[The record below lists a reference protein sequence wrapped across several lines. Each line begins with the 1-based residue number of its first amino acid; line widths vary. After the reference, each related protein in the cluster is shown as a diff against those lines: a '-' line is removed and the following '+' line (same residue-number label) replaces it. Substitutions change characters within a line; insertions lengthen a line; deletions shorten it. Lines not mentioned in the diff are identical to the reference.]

1 MSILNVKSKKKEAIS
16 NFFMRKSLKKYKKVF
31 FKWRSYGDV
40 YQCWFWNIR
49 DSVGYDKGIVP
60 EAWSLEQEFASAR
73 QNFLYLQHIL
83 ASARE
88 HLLCWTC
95 LRGSIECRNF
105 KYSISE
111 HASVEFRNLNTVS
124 FLIISN
130 SVGSDR
136 SGEPSFSGL
145 YAYHIPT
152 NTWSCIMED
161 SPTLK
166 SRIGHSMLFHSVSL
180 FLNIESFYLHDLF
193 QNFKKIISFRH
204 FCNHKFEGS
213 HITFIQAVFLKYESN
228 KLS

>member
-1 MSILNVKSKKKEAIS
+1 MILYLRHDQQSESSQVLAKNSFTCNTFWRALASTYSAEHASDVQQNTVILNT
-16 NFFMRKSLKKYKKVF
+16 R
-31 FKWRSYGDV
+31 
-40 YQCWFWNIR
+40 
-49 DSVGYDKGIVP
+49 
-60 EAWSLEQEFASAR
+60 
-73 QNFLYLQHIL
+73 
-83 ASARE
+83 
-88 HLLCWTC
+88 
-95 LRGSIECRNF
+95 
-105 KYSISE
+105 YSISE
-111 HASVEFRNLNTVS
+111 IDPLEYRNCKYGILM
-124 FLIISN
+124 ISN

-166 SRIGHSMLFHSVSL
+166 SRIGHSMLFHSVSA
-180 FLNIESFYLHDLF
+180 FLNIESLYLHYLF

-204 FCNHKFEGS
+204 FCNHKIEGS

>member
-1 MSILNVKSKKKEAIS
+1 MSILNVKSKKKDAIS
-16 NFFMRKSLKKYKKVF
+16 NFFMRKSLKKIQKSF

-40 YQCWFWNIR
+40 NQRWFWNIR
-49 DSVGYDKGIVP
+49 DSVGYDKVIVP
-60 EAWSLEQEFASAR
+60 EAQSAEREFASAR
-73 QNFLYLQHIL
+73 QKFLYLQHIL

-95 LRGSIECRNF
+95 LRCSIEYRNF

-111 HASVEFRNLNTVS
+111 IDPLEYRNCKYS
-124 FLIISN
+124 IWMISN

-166 SRIGHSMLFHSVSL
+166 SRIGHSMLFHSVSS

-204 FCNHKFEGS
+204 FCNHKIEWS
-213 HITFIQAVFLKYESN
+213 HITFIQAVFLKYESK

>member
-1 MSILNVKSKKKEAIS
+1 MQSQTSSWENLWKNIKSFS
-16 NFFMRKSLKKYKKVF
+16 FQ
-31 FKWRSYGDV
+31 WRSYENV
-40 YQCWFWNIR
+40 NQCWFRNIP
-49 DSVGYDKGIVP
+49 DSVGWDKGIVP
-60 EAWSLEQEFASAR
+60 EAWCAEQEIVSTR

-83 ASARE
+83 ASAHE
-88 HLLCWTC
+88 HLLSRTC
-95 LRGSIECRNF
+95 LRCSIECRNF

-111 HASVEFRNLNTVS
+111 HASIEFRNCKYS
-124 FLIISN
+124 MWIISN

-180 FLNIESFYLHDLF
+180 FLNTESFYLHDLF

-204 FCNHKFEGS
+204 FCNHKIEGS
-213 HITFIQAVFLKYESN
+213 HITFIQAVFLKYESK